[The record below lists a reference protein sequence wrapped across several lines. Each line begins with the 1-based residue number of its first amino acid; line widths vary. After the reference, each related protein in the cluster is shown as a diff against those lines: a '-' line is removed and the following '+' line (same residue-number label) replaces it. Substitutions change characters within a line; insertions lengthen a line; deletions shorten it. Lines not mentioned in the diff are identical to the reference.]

1 MSYAQAYCR
10 VVQPGLG
17 VLVAWSSETFKGLA
31 SGPDAENFSAAD
43 WTSALSSGAAILHG
57 NGLGVLDIPLLLA
70 LDAIS
75 FHSLLTPFDASYIYS
90 YTSKTLFSQRGAVTI
105 FEQFSVAGDI
115 TQPVLLH
122 SEGFKYKCI
131 LQRHFFQLLE
141 PARSAA
147 VTGVHM
153 NFQ

>member
-57 NGLGVLDIPLLLA
+57 NGLGVLDIALLLA
-70 LDAIS
+70 LDTIS
-75 FHSLLTPFDASYIYS
+75 FHNSSLLLIQLTYIAIPVKRS
-90 YTSKTLFSQRGAVTI
+90 SVKGA
-105 FEQFSVAGDI
+105 QSRYLSNLA
-115 TQPVLLH
+115 LL
-122 SEGFKYKCI
+122 
-131 LQRHFFQLLE
+131 
-141 PARSAA
+141 A
-147 VTGVHM
+147 T
-153 NFQ
+153 